1 MLSVCDRTVVRKT
14 HHLALILTKDKGI
27 ADEFGAEVHMTDE
40 ERRDIA
46 SLAEVVCQQYAL
58 AGQHM
63 PAALLVTHL
72 AFYGARVAMTMSQL
86 KRISDFNAKRSHRPS
101 EPAPDRQEKAA

>member
-1 MLSVCDRTVVRKT
+1 MLSVCDRTVTRKV
-14 HHLALILTKDKGI
+14 HHTALLLTKEKGL
-27 ADEFGAEVHMTDE
+27 AEQFAAEVAMSEE

-46 SLAEVVCQQYAL
+46 SLAELVCQQYAL

-72 AFYGARVAMTMSQL
+72 AFYGGRVALTLAQL
-86 KRISDFNAKRSHRPS
+86 NKIAEFNRQRAARTEAPAA
-101 EPAPDRQEKAA
+101 EPARAA